1 MKRRRNNIVIDN
13 GKEELTDR
21 HLRSMKRDTSD
32 IVMDV
37 PSLSAWP
44 RDKCATSTCCAADI
58 YNTERE
64 YNYDVIHPDLQKRLT
79 TQQLL
84 ARPCI
89 GNDGGLA
96 PELLALWK
104 RNTCKVTGRAGTQL
118 PFRMRCRRSQRRRR
132 RRRAEP
138 SPKLKY
144 GQRIMVPPAV
154 GEQPIKAVVNSILP
168 DDMYRV
174 DYLDDNRYWGPKVWS
189 YSQLI
194 VGWPNEEDDAVD
206 ADEEE
211 PTQFYRHQY
220 RSKKYKHKVR
230 QVQIDE
236 EQDPDYTGFKVLR
249 GGHDFDIARIL
260 EQSATDTSEGR
271 AAATRFREEVRWQE
285 GSTVSGI
292 VLNLSNIGVGP
303 KRVLRFRGHDYKV
316 IGSIGDEAEVNAKCI
331 SKSKR
336 CGWNCEAT
344 LKHDRLEGTVEIG
357 NASHHPACQVMR
369 FLEEEGYTHEQR
381 QAVVLAYVNYWER
394 IYDPDHDSVLVRNY
408 CTVFFL
414 FLDSNHAK
422 TYHSSQLF
430 LI

>member
-1 MKRRRNNIVIDN
+1 MFDEESDKGTSTTEKTPDKTVASEKEDDESESSNKETDDDDDEEENNEETDGLTRRLREDDLTRRLREYRRQHETSITNPRRLKRRRNNIVIDN

-89 GNDGGLA
+89 GDDGGLA

-260 EQSATDTSEGR
+260 EQSATRD
-271 AAATRFREEVRWQE
+271 
-285 GSTVSGI
+285 
-292 VLNLSNIGVGP
+292 
-303 KRVLRFRGHDYKV
+303 
-316 IGSIGDEAEVNAKCI
+316 
-331 SKSKR
+331 SKK
-336 CGWNCEAT
+336 
-344 LKHDRLEGTVEIG
+344 
-357 NASHHPACQVMR
+357 
-369 FLEEEGYTHEQR
+369 
-381 QAVVLAYVNYWER
+381 
-394 IYDPDHDSVLVRNY
+394 
-408 CTVFFL
+408 
-414 FLDSNHAK
+414 
-422 TYHSSQLF
+422 
-430 LI
+430 